1 MDSINISFLNISL
14 RESVCF
20 MPEWAAWPCFCNSQW
35 LERLRKT
42 FKAAV
47 LPHAHTQYPDSM
59 HLWCPLLIYSKI
71 EILIYNEFLLFKL
84 QKRDL
89 HLWAHQPAPSSHRLT
104 NHWYDMSQWSHEEK
118 KEAMSEWET
127 FAECWCYISSVWKM
141 PHLRADMKM
150 HRSFD

>member
-14 RESVCF
+14 RESVCLNEQPGRVF
-20 MPEWAAWPCFCNSQW
+20 VTVNDWNVYVKLSKQQYYLM
-35 LERLRKT
+35 
-42 FKAAV
+42 
-47 LPHAHTQYPDSM
+47 HTQYPDSM

-89 HLWAHQPAPSSHRLT
+89 YLWAHQPAQSSHRLT

-118 KEAMSEWET
+118 KQAMSEWET